1 MKKTYEK
8 AEIKIVEFA
17 SEDITSANLASQG
30 YGSLLSSNGFLEDN
44 STTNILNY

>member
-1 MKKTYEK
+1 MKKIYEK

-17 SEDITSANLASQG
+17 SEDIMAANFVSQG
-30 YGSLLSSNGFLEDN
+30 YGSLLSSYDFIEDN